1 LHAQNDELIAEN
13 TELTEKVADQKDEIE
28 TLKETENMLRDQIEV
43 QDNDSGNDDKLKDLQ
58 SNYQ

>member
-1 LHAQNDELIAEN
+1 MHAQNDELIAEN